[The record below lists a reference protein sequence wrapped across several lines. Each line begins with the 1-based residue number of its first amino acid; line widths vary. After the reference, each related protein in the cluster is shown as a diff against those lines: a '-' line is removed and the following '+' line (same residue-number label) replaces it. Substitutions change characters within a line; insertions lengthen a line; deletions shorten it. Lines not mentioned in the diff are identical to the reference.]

1 MTPVIIQRAITKQ
14 ATTSH
19 AAPGLASQ
27 GFVSED
33 DVSSAIAA
41 SQVVVS
47 LPSDARAIARIVP
60 AHVAIIMDGN
70 GRWAKS
76 RGLPRIAGHR
86 EGSRAVRRT
95 VEAAIKA
102 GVSWLTI
109 YAFSSE
115 NWRRPAGEI
124 LDLTGLLRRYL
135 RSEIAELKESGVRL
149 RFIGDRNRFD
159 TDIQGDLEAAERN
172 TAVNTRLNLTIA
184 LSYGARAEIAAAARA
199 ALEAV
204 RDGDLDPGDL
214 CEDVFARFLATAGMP
229 DPDLIIRTSGEQR
242 LSNFLLWQAAYAE
255 LVFLDVLWPDFDQA
269 QFDAALKEFARRE
282 RRFGAR
288 NE

>member
-1 MTPVIIQRAITKQ
+1 MPVITKR
-14 ATTSH
+14 
-19 AAPGLASQ
+19 AAPGVVPP

-33 DVSSAIAA
+33 DVSTAIAA
-41 SQVVVS
+41 SQIVADVPSVS
-47 LPSDARAIARIVP
+47 LDAAGEASGVRAADHIIPR
-60 AHVAIIMDGN
+60 HVAVIMDGN

-95 VEAAIKA
+95 VEAAIQS

-124 LDLTGLLRRYL
+124 MDLTGLLRRYL

-149 RFIGDRNRFD
+149 RFIGDRGRFD
-159 TDIQGDLEAAERN
+159 PDIQTDLEVAERD

-199 ALEAV
+199 ALAAV
-204 RDGDLDPGDL
+204 RAGHLDAGDLG
-214 CEDVFARFLATAGMP
+214 EEAFASFLATAGMP

-255 LVFLDVLWPDFDQA
+255 LVFLDVFWPDFDHSH
-269 QFDAALKEFARRE
+269 FNAALKEFARRE

-288 NE
+288 KD

>member
-1 MTPVIIQRAITKQ
+1 MPVITKR
-14 ATTSH
+14 
-19 AAPGLASQ
+19 AAP

-41 SQVVVS
+41 SQAVASTAASQASIGDAAS
-47 LPSDARAIARIVP
+47 LVITDASPMGARAAGRIVP

-95 VEAAIKA
+95 VEAAIQA

-124 LDLTGLLRRYL
+124 IDLTGLLRRYL
-135 RSEIAELKESGVRL
+135 RSEIAELKQSGVRL
-149 RFIGDRNRFD
+149 RFIGDRGRFD
-159 TDIQGDLEAAERN
+159 PDIQSDLAAAERD
-172 TAVNTRLNLTIA
+172 T
-184 LSYGARAEIAAAARA
+184 
-199 ALEAV
+199 
-204 RDGDLDPGDL
+204 
-214 CEDVFARFLATAGMP
+214 
-229 DPDLIIRTSGEQR
+229 
-242 LSNFLLWQAAYAE
+242 
-255 LVFLDVLWPDFDQA
+255 
-269 QFDAALKEFARRE
+269 E
-282 RRFGAR
+282 RIQGST
-288 NE
+288 